1 MSGRLIIAIFSSLL
15 EEAAIVAVVRWGLP
29 QLDVHIPLAGLIALM
44 VAWGAFS
51 VFLYRVGS
59 RALRKKPIV
68 GLPDMVGSKGKVISP
83 LAPNGVIRIGAELW
97 DAASA
102 GKRIKIG
109 EQVTVMGR
117 DGLTLIVRKSSLI
130 SLKRD

>member
-1 MSGRLIIAIFSSLL
+1 MFAIFSTML
-15 EEAAIVAVVRWGLP
+15 EEAAIVAVVLWGLP
-29 QLDVHIPLAGLIALM
+29 QLGIYIPLAGLIALM

-51 VFLYRVGS
+51 IVFYRMGS

-68 GLPDMVGSKGKVISP
+68 GLPDMVGSKGKVVSP

-97 DAASA
+97 EAASA
-102 GKRIKIG
+102 GRRIKIG
-109 EQVTVMGR
+109 EQVTVVGR
-117 DGLTLIVRKSSLI
+117 DGLTLIVRKSRSI